1 MAADAVPRGSL
12 ACVGLGMMLG
22 AHLGPR
28 ARAHIEQADEVF
40 VATSD
45 AIVELW
51 LRTIRPDARSLQTL
65 YAEGRP
71 RRDTYRDM
79 VAALLDG
86 VRAGRRVVGAF
97 YGHPGVF
104 AQVPHQAI
112 AQARREGF
120 EASMEPAVSAEDCLY
135 ADLGVDPGDVGC
147 QHYEA
152 TQFLLYRRRIDPSAW
167 LVLWQVGVVG
177 DVDCRVYATTRAHR
191 QVLVDRLR
199 EDYPADHDVIVY
211 EAATVPIAVPRVERI
226 RLRDLVDTELHMHST
241 LAIPPAVR
249 MQPDGAVRARLA
261 TLVNHVADAPTRD
274 AVPATAA

>member
-1 MAADAVPRGSL
+1 MATDAVPRGSL

-28 ARAHIEQADEVF
+28 ARAHVEQADEVF

-51 LRTIRPDARSLQTL
+51 FRTIRPDARSLQAL
-65 YAEGRP
+65 YAEGRS
-71 RRDTYRDM
+71 RRATYRDM

-135 ADLGVDPGDVGC
+135 ADLALDPGDVGC

-177 DVDCRVYATTRAHR
+177 DVDCRLYATTRAHR

-211 EAATVPIAVPRVERI
+211 EAVTVPIAAPRVDRI
-226 RLRDLVDTELHMHST
+226 RLRDLVDADLHMHST
-241 LAIPPAVR
+241 LAVPPALR
-249 MQPDGAVRARLA
+249 LQPDEAFRARLA
-261 TLVNHVADAPTRD
+261 ALANPDVDAPARN